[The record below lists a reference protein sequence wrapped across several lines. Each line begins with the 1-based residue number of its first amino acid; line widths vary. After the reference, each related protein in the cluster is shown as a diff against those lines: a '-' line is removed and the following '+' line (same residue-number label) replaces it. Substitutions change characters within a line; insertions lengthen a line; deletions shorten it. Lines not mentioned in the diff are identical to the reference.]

1 MNLENTTVGITFTQK
16 FNLGNYESAELSVT
30 FYARSEQNEPI
41 EGVTEFLLEKAK
53 ESVYRQ
59 AKKVT
64 DAHDVTCPSI
74 QKYYMGKK
82 IDRLPSEANKPKSVI
97 SLAQLNGDMANETI
111 NYDPDYGFNED
122 PDEFYS
128 RSF

>member
-1 MNLENTTVGITFTQK
+1 MNIENASIQFVQK
-16 FNLGNYESAELSVT
+16 FNLGNYESVEISVMLH
-30 FYARSEQNEPI
+30 ARIEQDEPVD
-41 EGVTEFLLEKAK
+41 GVTEFLIEKAK

-59 AKKVT
+59 AKIVT

-74 QKYYMGKK
+74 QKYYMGKR
-82 IDRLPSEANKPKSVI
+82 IDKPPSEVSKPKSAI
-97 SLAQLNGDMANETI
+97 SLAKLHGDQANETI